1 MPLPDPNAS
10 DWSELDLLMVADAV
24 ERLGA
29 ERVTLLAEIDA
40 EIDPDRLGAAQRRLQ
55 QLERSLARA
64 ETATPVVTPG
74 RVRTRAEVAQ
84 TPGPPD

>member
-24 ERLGA
+24 ERLGE
-29 ERVTLLAEIDA
+29 ERIALLAEIDA
-40 EIDPDRLGAAQRRLQ
+40 DGDSTTARHRLELV
-55 QLERSLARA
+55 ERSLARA
-64 ETATPVVTPG
+64 VQAAPVVQPG
-74 RVRTRAEVAQ
+74 RVRSREEVAQ